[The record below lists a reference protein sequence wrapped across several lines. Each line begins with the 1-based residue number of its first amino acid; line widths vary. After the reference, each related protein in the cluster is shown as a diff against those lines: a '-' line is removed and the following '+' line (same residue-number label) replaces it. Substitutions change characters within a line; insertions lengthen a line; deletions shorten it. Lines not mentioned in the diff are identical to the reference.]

1 MEQKL
6 SGPIRTKEFLMKRA
20 IAAFAV
26 VTLAGAAAG
35 QCESNKSAQACTAG
49 EAYEGAAVLA
59 SFVQP
64 EMNLVETA
72 VKAGSFN
79 TLVAAVK
86 AAGLVDALSGDKP
99 MTVFAPTD
107 EAFAKLPK
115 GTVEML
121 LKPENKDLLTSI
133 LLYHVVPGDV
143 RAEQVVELNAAQTAN
158 GQRVDIKVTDGKVRV
173 DDANVVK
180 ADILTS
186 NGTIH
191 VIDRVIMPSSKDV
204 VDTALENGSFGT
216 LVAAVKAAGLV
227 EALKAEGPI
236 TVFAPTDEAF
246 AKLPKGTVEM
256 LLKPENKDKLT
267 AILTYHVVK
276 GRVYSD
282 QAVEA
287 GWAKTLQGD
296 KVEITVTDGKAMV
309 NNAEILTTDIDTSNG
324 VIHVID
330 TVIMPGK

>member
-1 MEQKL
+1 
-6 SGPIRTKEFLMKRA
+6 MKRA

-26 VTLAGAAAG
+26 LGVAGLAAG
-35 QCESNKSAQACTAG
+35 QCESKQSASDCTTG
-49 EAYEGAAVLA
+49 EAYERAAVLA
-59 SFVQP
+59 SYAQP
-64 EMNLVETA
+64 EQNLVETA
-72 VKAGSFN
+72 VNAGSFQ

-86 AAGLVDALSGDKP
+86 AADLVDALSGDKP

-107 EAFAKLPK
+107 EAFARLPD

-121 LKPENKDLLTSI
+121 LKPENKELLQSI

-143 RAEQVVELNAAQTAN
+143 RAEQVVELSNAATAN
-158 GQRVDIKVTDGKVRV
+158 GQRVDITVSGGKVRV

-180 ADILTS
+180 TDIVTS

-191 VIDRVIMPSSKDV
+191 VIDRVIMPSTKDV

-246 AKLPKGTVEM
+246 AKLPKGTIEM

-267 AILTYHVVK
+267 EILTYHVVK

-287 GWAKTLQGD
+287 GSAKTLQGG
-296 KVEITVTDGKAMV
+296 KVEIVVEDGKAMV
-309 NNAEILTTDIDTSNG
+309 NNAEIITTDIDTSNG

-330 TVIMPGK
+330 TVIMPGE

>member
-1 MEQKL
+1 
-6 SGPIRTKEFLMKRA
+6 MKRA

-26 VTLAGAAAG
+26 LSFAGVAAG
-35 QCESNKSAQACTAG
+35 QCESNQSADACTKG

-59 SFVQP
+59 SYVQP

-72 VKAGSFN
+72 VNAGSFE

-86 AAGLVDALSGDKP
+86 AAGLVEALSGDKP

-107 EAFAKLPK
+107 EAFAKLPE
-115 GTVEML
+115 GTVETL
-121 LKPENKDLLTSI
+121 LKPENKELLKSI

-143 RAEQVVELNAAQTAN
+143 RAEQVVELDAATTTN
-158 GQRVDIKVTDGKVRV
+158 GQRVDITVSGGKVRV
-173 DDANVVK
+173 GEANVVK
-180 ADILTS
+180 TDILTS

-191 VIDRVIMPSSKDV
+191 VIDRVIMPSTKDI

-256 LLKPENKDKLT
+256 LLKPENKEKLT
-267 AILTYHVVK
+267 EILTYHVVE

-282 QAVEA
+282 KAVEA
-287 GWAKTLQGD
+287 GWAKTLQGN
-296 KVEITVTDGKAMV
+296 KVEISVMDGKAMV
-309 NNAEILTTDIDTSNG
+309 NNAEIVTTDIEASNG

-330 TVIMPGK
+330 TVIMPEK

>member
-1 MEQKL
+1 
-6 SGPIRTKEFLMKRA
+6 MKRA

-26 VTLAGAAAG
+26 LSVAGVAAG
-35 QCESNKSAQACTAG
+35 QCESTKSAQACTAG

-59 SFVQP
+59 SYVQP

-72 VKAGSFN
+72 VNAGSFD

-107 EAFAKLPK
+107 EAFAKLPE

-121 LKPENKDLLTSI
+121 LKPENKELLKSI

-143 RAEQVVELNAAQTAN
+143 RAEQVIELKAAQTAN
-158 GQRVDIKVTDGKVRV
+158 GQRVDIKVSGGKVRV

-180 ADILTS
+180 TDILTS

-191 VIDRVIMPSSKDV
+191 VIDRVIMPTSKNILEI
-204 VDTALENGSFGT
+204 AEENGSFGT
-216 LVAAVKAAGLV
+216 LVAAIKAAGIVDGLMD
-227 EALKAEGPI
+227 AGDI

-256 LLKPENKDKLT
+256 LLKPENKEKL
-267 AILTYHVVK
+267 AEILRYHVVK

-287 GWAKTLQGD
+287 GWAKTLQGG
-296 KVEITVTDGKAMV
+296 KVQIELDHGKAMI
-309 NNAEILTTDIDTSNG
+309 NNAQILTTDIDASNG

-330 TVIMPGK
+330 TVIMPEK

>member
-1 MEQKL
+1 
-6 SGPIRTKEFLMKRA
+6 MKRA
-20 IAAFAV
+20 IAALAV
-26 VTLAGAAAG
+26 MTFAGAAAG
-35 QCESNKSAQACTAG
+35 QCEATKSAKACTQG

-59 SFVQP
+59 SYIQP

-72 VKAGSFN
+72 VSAGSFE

-86 AAGLVDALSGDKP
+86 AAGLVEALSGDKP

-107 EAFAKLPK
+107 EAFAKLPA

-121 LKPENKDLLTSI
+121 LKPENKDLLKSI

-143 RAEQVVELNAAQTAN
+143 RAEQVVDLKAAQTAN
-158 GQRVDIKVTDGKVRV
+158 GQRIAIQVDGGKVRV
-173 DDANVVK
+173 DEANVIK
-180 ADILTS
+180 TDILTS

-191 VIDRVIMPSSKDV
+191 VIDRVIMPSTKDV

-276 GRVYSD
+276 GRVYAD
-282 QAVEA
+282 QALEA
-287 GWAKTLQGD
+287 GNAKTLQGG
-296 KVEITVTDGKAMV
+296 KVEIRVMDGKPMV
-309 NNAEILTTDIDTSNG
+309 NNAQILTTDIDTSNG

-330 TVIMPGK
+330 TVIMPQE

>member
-1 MEQKL
+1 L
-6 SGPIRTKEFLMKRA
+6 T
-20 IAAFAV
+20 AV
-26 VTLAGAAAG
+26 STRFI
-35 QCESNKSAQACTAG
+35 AG

-59 SFVQP
+59 SYVQP
-64 EMNLVETA
+64 EMTLVETA
-72 VKAGSFN
+72 VNAGSFD

-107 EAFAKLPK
+107 EAFAKLPE

-121 LKPENKDLLTSI
+121 LKPENKELLKSI

-143 RAEQVVELNAAQTAN
+143 RAEQVIELKAAQTAN
-158 GQRVDIKVTDGKVRV
+158 GQRVDIKVSGGKVRV

-180 ADILTS
+180 TDILTS

-191 VIDRVIMPSSKDV
+191 VIDRVIMPTSKNILEI
-204 VDTALENGSFGT
+204 AEENGSFGT
-216 LVAAVKAAGLV
+216 LVAAIKAAGIVDGLMD
-227 EALKAEGPI
+227 AGDI

-256 LLKPENKDKLT
+256 LLKPENKEKL
-267 AILTYHVVK
+267 AEILRYHVVK

-287 GWAKTLQGD
+287 GWAKTLQGG
-296 KVEITVTDGKAMV
+296 KVQIELDHGKAMI
-309 NNAEILTTDIDTSNG
+309 NNAQILTTDIDASNG

-330 TVIMPGK
+330 TVIMPEK

>member
-1 MEQKL
+1 
-6 SGPIRTKEFLMKRA
+6 MKRA

-26 VTLAGAAAG
+26 LSVAGVAAG
-35 QCESNKSAQACTAG
+35 QCESTKSAQACTAG

-59 SFVQP
+59 SYVQP

-72 VKAGSFN
+72 VNAGSFD

-107 EAFAKLPK
+107 EAFAKLPE

-121 LKPENKDLLTSI
+121 LKPENKELLKSI

-143 RAEQVVELNAAQTAN
+143 RAEQVIELKAAQTAN
-158 GQRVDIKVTDGKVRV
+158 GQRVDIKVSGGKVRV

-180 ADILTS
+180 TDILTS

-191 VIDRVIMPSSKDV
+191 VIDRVIMPTSKNILEI
-204 VDTALENGSFGT
+204 AEENGSFGT
-216 LVAAVKAAGLV
+216 LVAAIKAAGIVDGLMD
-227 EALKAEGPI
+227 AGDI

-256 LLKPENKDKLT
+256 LLKPENKEKL
-267 AILTYHVVK
+267 AEILRYHVVK

-287 GWAKTLQGD
+287 GWAKTLQGG
-296 KVEITVTDGKAMV
+296 KVHIKLDHGKAMI
-309 NNAEILTTDIDTSNG
+309 NNAQILTTDIDASNG

-330 TVIMPGK
+330 TVIMPEK

>member
-1 MEQKL
+1 
-6 SGPIRTKEFLMKRA
+6 MKRA
-20 IAAFAV
+20 IAALAV
-26 VTLAGAAAG
+26 LTLAGGAAG
-35 QCESNKSAQACTAG
+35 QCESTKSAKACTAG

-59 SFVQP
+59 SYIQP

-72 VKAGSFN
+72 VSAGSFD

-86 AAGLVDALSGDKP
+86 AAGLVEALSGDKP

-121 LKPENKDLLTSI
+121 LKTENKDLLKSI

-143 RAEQVVELNAAQTAN
+143 RAEQVVDLKAAQTAN
-158 GQRVDIKVTDGKVRV
+158 GQRIAIYVDNGKVRV
-173 DDANVVK
+173 DEANVIK
-180 ADILTS
+180 TDILTS

-191 VIDRVIMPSSKDV
+191 VIDRVIMPSTKDI

-276 GRVYSD
+276 GRVYAD
-282 QAVEA
+282 QALEA
-287 GWAKTLQGD
+287 GEAKTLQGG
-296 KVEITVTDGKAMV
+296 EIEIRVKNGKPMV
-309 NNAEILTTDIDTSNG
+309 NNAQILTTDIDASNG

-330 TVIMPGK
+330 TVIMPE